1 MADPARTSCRASGR
15 SSVRSSVRCFVGLPL
30 PDAWMRGLDALVQ
43 SLAGRLASRV
53 SWTRPG
59 NWHVTLKFLGE
70 VEQARLPEIIAALR
84 GVDFAPVRLRLG
96 GSGFFS
102 HQGQRSGQ
110 RLGQGAPRTLWAGL
124 AEGGDACAR
133 LAEAVNRALAP
144 CVCAP
149 EAGNYRPHVT
159 LGRVKQ
165 AREGDDWAAAGR
177 GLEQGLAGA
186 AFAPVLAGEML
197 LWSSVLGQ
205 LGPKYAVLKSFP
217 ARDHGGSP
225 DGRTA

>member
-1 MADPARTSCRASGR
+1 MAGSVRTSL
-15 SSVRSSVRCFVGLPL
+15 RCFVGLPL
-30 PDAWMRGLDALVQ
+30 PEAWQRGLDVLAGR
-43 SLAGRLASRV
+43 LAGRLASRI

-70 VEQARLPEIIAALR
+70 VERARLPELCAALQ
-84 GVDFAPVRLRLG
+84 GVDLAPVPLRLG

-102 HQGQRSGQ
+102 HQGQR
-110 RLGQGAPRTLWAGL
+110 LGQGAPRTLWIGL
-124 AEGGDACAR
+124 AEGGEACAR
-133 LAEAVNRALAP
+133 LAGAVDRALEP
-144 CVCAP
+144 CGFAP
-149 EAGNYRPHVT
+149 EARGFRPHVT

-165 AREGDDWAAAGR
+165 AREGDGWAASGQE
-177 GLEQGLAGA
+177 LERGLAGA
-186 AFAPVLAGEML
+186 EFARAWVGEML

-217 ARDHGGSP
+217 ARDHSGCP

>member
-1 MADPARTSCRASGR
+1 MADPA
-15 SSVRSSVRCFVGLPL
+15 RSSVRCFVGLPL
-30 PDAWMRGLDALVQ
+30 PDASQRGLDALVQ

-59 NWHVTLKFLGE
+59 NWHVTLMFLGE
-70 VEQARLPEIIAALR
+70 VEQARLPGIIAALR

-102 HQGQRSGQ
+102 HQDRHS
-110 RLGQGAPRTLWAGL
+110 GQGAPRTLWVGL
-124 AEGGDACAR
+124 AEGGQACAR
-133 LAEAVNRALAP
+133 LAGAVNRALAH
-144 CVCAP
+144 CGFAS
-149 EAGNYRPHVT
+149 EARNFRPHVT

-177 GLEQGLAGA
+177 EVEQGLAGA

-217 ARDHGGSP
+217 ARDHSGSP

>member
-1 MADPARTSCRASGR
+1 MAGSVRTSF
-15 SSVRSSVRCFVGLPL
+15 RCFVGLPL
-30 PDAWMRGLDALVQ
+30 PEAWQRGLDALAER
-43 SLAGRLASRV
+43 LAGRLASRI

-70 VEQARLPEIIAALR
+70 VERARLPELCAALQ
-84 GVDFAPVRLRLG
+84 GVDFAPVPLRLG

-102 HQGQRSGQ
+102 HQGQR
-110 RLGQGAPRTLWAGL
+110 LGQGAPRTLWIGL
-124 AEGGDACAR
+124 AEGGEACVR
-133 LAEAVNRALAP
+133 LAGAVDRALEP
-144 CVCAP
+144 CGFAQ
-149 EAGNYRPHVT
+149 EARNFRPHVT

-165 AREGDDWAAAGR
+165 AYEDDGWAASGQE
-177 GLEQGLAGA
+177 LERVLAGA
-186 AFAPVLAGEML
+186 EFARARVGEML

-217 ARDHGGSP
+217 ARDHSGCP

>member
-1 MADPARTSCRASGR
+1 MADPA
-15 SSVRSSVRCFVGLPL
+15 RSSVRCFVGLPL
-30 PDAWMRGLDALVQ
+30 PDASQRGLDALVQ

-59 NWHVTLKFLGE
+59 NWHVTLMFLGE
-70 VEQARLPEIIAALR
+70 VEQARLPGIIAALR

-102 HQGQRSGQ
+102 QR
-110 RLGQGAPRTLWAGL
+110 GAPRTLWVGL
-124 AEGGDACAR
+124 AEGGEACAR
-133 LAEAVNRALAP
+133 LAGAVNRALAP
-144 CVCAP
+144 CGCAP
-149 EAGNYRPHVT
+149 EARNFRPHVT

-165 AREGDDWAAAGR
+165 AREGDGWAAAGR
-177 GLEQGLAGA
+177 EVEQRLLDT

-205 LGPKYAVLKSFP
+205 LGPKYAMLKSFP